1 MRAVLVLTAI
11 DVEARGLARHLALPR
26 VPSSDFPHFAAGALE
41 IACVGLRARHIARAE
56 GCRAPSL
63 VISAGTCGALAPAL
77 IAGDLVVPQTVLGAG
92 GLRYATAPLPGR
104 PATGT
109 LVTVDDVVRSGA
121 HKTRLW
127 METGALAVDMESA
140 PIMAWAHARG
150 VMGAVVRAVADTSE
164 RGVPADLAAV
174 VADDGRVRTLRAVT
188 AVLARPRAAADAMA
202 LRTTTN
208 IALKAIAQALARIA
222 RVQ

>member
-1 MRAVLVLTAI
+1 MRPVLVLTAV
-11 DVEARGLARHLALPR
+11 DVEARGLARLLALPR
-26 VPSSDFPHFAAGALE
+26 VLSSDFPHFAAGALE
-41 IACVGLRARHIARAE
+41 IACVGLRAGHIARAAH
-56 GCRAPSL
+56 CRSPSI

-77 IAGDLVVPQTVLGAG
+77 AAGHLVVPETVLGPG
-92 GLRYATAPLPGR
+92 GERYATAPLPGN

-109 LVTVDDVVRSGA
+109 LVTVADVVHSGA
-121 HKTRLW
+121 QKTRLW
-127 METGALAVDMESA
+127 MDSGALAVDMESSV
-140 PIMAWAHARG
+140 ILAWAQARG
-150 VMGAVVRAVADTSE
+150 VMGAVVRAVSDTSE

-174 VADDGRVRTLRAVT
+174 VAADGRVRTLRAVT

-208 IALKAIAQALARIA
+208 AALKVIAQALGRIV

>member
-1 MRAVLVLTAI
+1 VRPVLVLTGI

-41 IACVGLRARHIARAE
+41 IACVGLRAGHIARAE
-56 GCRAPSL
+56 RCRAPSL

-77 IAGDLVVPQTVLGAG
+77 VAGDLVVPETVLGPG
-92 GLRYATAPLPGR
+92 PIRYATTALPGN

-109 LVTVDDVVRSGA
+109 LVSVDEVVHSGA

-127 METGALAVDMESA
+127 MESGAVAVDMESA
-140 PIMAWAHARG
+140 PIMGWARARG
-150 VMGAVVRAVADTSE
+150 VMAAVVRAVADTSE

-174 VADDGRVRTLRAVT
+174 VADDGRVRTLRAVS

-208 IALKAIAQALARIA
+208 TALKAIAQALARIA
-222 RVQ
+222 RAQ

>member
-1 MRAVLVLTAI
+1 VRRVLVLTGI
-11 DVEARGLARHLALPR
+11 DLEARALARHLALPR
-26 VPSSDFPHFAAGALE
+26 VLSSDFPHFVAGALE
-41 IACVGLRARHIARAE
+41 IACVGLRAGHIARAE
-56 GCRAPSL
+56 SCRAPSL

-77 IAGDLVVPQTVLGAG
+77 VAGDLVVPETVLGPG
-92 GLRYATAPLPGR
+92 GVRYATAALPGTQ
-104 PATGT
+104 ATGT
-109 LVTVDDVVRSGA
+109 LATVGDVVHSGA

-127 METGALAVDMESA
+127 MESGALAVDMESA

-150 VMGAVVRAVADTSE
+150 VMAAVVRAVADTCE

-188 AVLARPRAAADAMA
+188 AVLARPLAAADAMA

-208 IALKAIAQALARIA
+208 TALKAIAQALGRIV